1 MTLDKFSMTQEDIIL
16 SAGGPNRGVCWIQ
29 LSRIVQFEVVRENEN
44 IEFSYTIFNSY
55 IFPFLGGLYCQEC
68 GPPLWVRGRHGT
80 LAGLV
85 SAVSWKLHCEGFQNI
100 YKCQIVQINLQIYA
114 ANKKCTCSFAVA
126 LTHDWLVVVPGQ
138 VQTIIMTIFDL
149 AFLDNG
155 YKSPVLCHIFN
166 LSGVLW
172 NMNRAQVIILW

>member
-1 MTLDKFSMTQEDIIL
+1 MRQVHMLEEAPTEV
-16 SAGGPNRGVCWIQ
+16 SAG
-29 LSRIVQFEVVRENEN
+29 
-44 IEFSYTIFNSY
+44 FSWVELYNLKWWGKLKILNFYICTIFNSY

-68 GPPLWVRGRHGT
+68 GPPLWVRGCNRNV
-80 LAGLV
+80 AGLV
-85 SAVSWKLHCEGFQNI
+85 SVVTCEGIQNI
-100 YKCQIVQINLQIYA
+100 YKCQIVQVNLQISA
-114 ANKKCTCSFAVA
+114 AARSVHAVA

>member
-1 MTLDKFSMTQEDIIL
+1 MTQEDIIL

-29 LSRIVQFEVVRENEN
+29 LSRIVQFEVVREIEN

-85 SAVSWKLHCEGFQNI
+85 SAVTWKLHCKGIQNI
-100 YKCQIVQINLQIYA
+100 FKCQIV
-114 ANKKCTCSFAVA
+114 
-126 LTHDWLVVVPGQ
+126 
-138 VQTIIMTIFDL
+138 
-149 AFLDNG
+149 
-155 YKSPVLCHIFN
+155 
-166 LSGVLW
+166 
-172 NMNRAQVIILW
+172 